1 MKKLLFVLL
10 AVLMTSASFAQFS
23 RPLMER
29 NMTAVK
35 GTNTM
40 AVWAQIGTPFTAE
53 DIYGNTVSLQDLLDS
68 GLFVVVDYSATWCGP
83 CWNFHNAGVLET
95 FHAMEGVYSIFVE
108 MDASTSHADLMGTGS
123 NTYGNWTVDANN
135 NPVPYPVIED
145 DAAGTCLN
153 TCLGLY
159 EGYVP
164 SVFLI
169 SPNGYYCSIY
179 ATDWGISSM
188 EPSALRTYLTDMMA
202 QAPRAGVAPT
212 AQIAGSNSAVT
223 GTTANFTAD
232 YISVD
237 PITGINWT
245 FQGGNPATAT
255 GATASCSW
263 NTPGTYTVTL
273 EITNTTGTTTV
284 TKTVTV
290 FDMDGMNPTYYNN
303 GEIDGNLGTNG
314 GAMYW
319 GIKIP
324 AGIIPAG
331 KYMQSVELYVGSSYS
346 GNYTLNLY
354 QGGDNAPQTRIY
366 SRQQRLT
373 GGDAF
378 QTVNVSGN
386 VAVDNTKS
394 LWIAFYTA
402 NITFPAFYTPNTGAD
417 ADWLSLDG
425 NTWDHASDYD
435 FDATWLIKGH
445 LADSPNAGIN
455 GAENVTINMYPN
467 PTTGILNINA
477 ENVKEVA
484 VIDVD
489 GKVVMTENANVVDM
503 TNLSNGVY
511 FVRVI
516 SNEGMSIQKVVKK

>member
-29 NMTAVK
+29 NLNAVK

-40 AVWAQIGTPFTAE
+40 PVWGQIGTPFTAT
-53 DIYGNTVSLQDLLDS
+53 DINGNTVSLQDLLDQ

-108 MDASTSHADLMGTGS
+108 MDASTTHDDLMGTGS
-123 NTYGNWTVDANN
+123 NTYGNWTVDGNG

-153 TCLGLY
+153 TCRGLY

-164 SVFLI
+164 SVFVI
-169 SPNGYYCSIY
+169 TPDGYYCSIY
-179 ATDWGISSM
+179 ATDWGINSM
-188 EPSALRTYLTDMMA
+188 DAAYLTTYMTDLMA
-202 QAPRAGVAPT
+202 QAPRAGVAPS
-212 AQIAGSNSAVT
+212 AQIAGAGSVVT
-223 GTTANFTAD
+223 GTTASFAAD

-237 PITGINWT
+237 PITSINWT

-255 GATASCSW
+255 GENVTCTWGTA
-263 NTPGTYTVTL
+263 GTYTVTL
-273 EITNTTGTTTV
+273 DITNTTGTTTV
-284 TKTVTV
+284 TKNVTV

-303 GEIDGNLGTNG
+303 GEIEGNIGTNG
-314 GAMYW
+314 GPMYW

-331 KYMQSVELYVGSSYS
+331 KYMQSVELYVGSSYT
-346 GNYTLNLY
+346 GNYTLTLY
-354 QGGDNAPQTRIY
+354 QGGDNAPQTNIY

-373 GGDAF
+373 GTDAF

-386 VAVDNTKS
+386 VAVDNTKT
-394 LWIAFYTA
+394 LWITFGTQ
-402 NITFPAFYTPNTGAD
+402 NITFPSFYAPNTGAD
-417 ADWLSLDG
+417 ADWLSTDG
-425 NTWDHASDYD
+425 SSWDHASAYG

-489 GKVVMTENANVVDM
+489 GKVVMTENANVIDM
-503 TNLSNGVY
+503 TNLNNGVY